1 MPTSAGPFPL
11 FVRRPDPDR
20 VGWLPG
26 HEYAHR
32 GLHGCVDGV
41 RVVENSL
48 AAFALAIERN
58 MGIECDIQRSRDG
71 EAMLLHDWEL
81 DRLTGVS
88 GQTDSYDAAEL
99 ARIAFINSD
108 HRIAR
113 LSDLL
118 DLVAGR
124 VPILIEIKSRAR
136 YDVKR
141 SCAAVARSLQGYR
154 GAVAVMSFDP
164 RVSRW
169 FARHYPA
176 PVRGLVMKETPDGPT
191 PRPWQRRLAL
201 AHARPE
207 FLAYDIRALPNR
219 LVAAVKARGVPLA
232 TWTVN
237 TPERRARALIHADA
251 LICEGEGLA

>member
-1 MPTSAGPFPL
+1 MVF
-11 FVRRPDPDR
+11 
-20 VGWLPG
+20 
-26 HEYAHR
+26 
-32 GLHGCVDGV
+32 
-41 RVVENSL
+41 
-48 AAFALAIERN
+48 
-58 MGIECDIQRSRDG
+58 
-71 EAMLLHDWEL
+71 HDWEL
-81 DRLTGVS
+81 DRLTDGRGATGAQSAEQIERLTLS
-88 GQTDSYDAAEL
+88 GTEQ
-99 ARIAFINSD
+99 
-108 HRIAR
+108 HPVR
-113 LSDLL
+113 LTTLL
-118 DLVAGR
+118 DLVRGQ

-169 FARHYPA
+169 FARYYPA
-176 PVRGLVMKETPDGPT
+176 PVRGLVMKETADGPT

-219 LVAAVKARGVPLA
+219 LVASVKARGVPLA